1 MRVCVSFHAGI
12 AQPVGEAHRHEPPVP
27 RDGVAVDEGQDGE
40 ESEQNRPPA
49 DKDVLVEN
57 NAVVEKEELK
67 IVPKQADEENG
78 QKKLEDQPIK
88 DPKPVPEGVAHKDD
102 QSPHRDGELEKQNEK
117 REKAVG
123 GKNGANLQV
132 VERGKERVKSME
144 EENEA
149 RMYFSLLLLVPGK
162 FNVLFGLLR
171 FCIYTL
177 DINYYR
183 N

>member
-1 MRVCVSFHAGI
+1 M
-12 AQPVGEAHRHEPPVP
+12 GEAHRHEPPVP
-27 RDGVAVDEGQDGE
+27 RDGVAVDEGQDRE

-67 IVPKQADEENG
+67 NVPKQADEENG

-88 DPKPVPEGVAHKDD
+88 DHKPVPDVVAHKDD
-102 QSPHRDGELEKQNEK
+102 QSPHREVQLEKQNEK
-117 REKAVG
+117 RDKAVG

-132 VERGKERVKSME
+132 VEHGKERVKSME
-144 EENEA
+144 MENEA
-149 RMYFSLLLLVPGK
+149 RTYFSLLLLVPGES
-162 FNVLFGLLR
+162 NVLLGLLR
-171 FCIYTL
+171 FYIYTL